1 MFDAYIARW
10 QLTPDGAPI
19 ITPTSRLLPVRFE
32 DKPAMLKIALEAE
45 EKHGAALLRWWDG
58 NGAARVLAHAGDAL
72 LLERAH
78 NTPSLAALA
87 RSGGDDE
94 ACRIL
99 CHSAARLHRPTNRP
113 LPPLVPLARWFQDLA
128 PAAATHGGILSLC
141 SSTAQRLLACPQEIG
156 VLHGDIHHGNVLH
169 FGARGWLAIDP
180 KGLWGERGFDYANL
194 FCNPDFEAATGP
206 GVLARRVGVV
216 ALAAGLERERLLQWV
231 LAWSGLSAAW
241 LLAGSAAPELPLSIA
256 SAAAAELQKF
266 V

>member
-45 EKHGAALLRWWDG
+45 EKHGAALMRWWEG

-78 NTPSLAALA
+78 NTPSLADMA
-87 RSGGDDE
+87 RTGNDDT

-141 SSTAQRLLACPQEIG
+141 SQTAHALLAAPQEIG
-156 VLHGDIHHGNVLH
+156 VLHGDIHHGNVLD

-194 FCNPDFEAATGP
+194 FCNPDFETATAP
-206 GVLARRVGVV
+206 GRLARRAAVV
-216 ALAAGLERERLLQWV
+216 AAEAGLERERLLQWV
-231 LAWSGLSAAW
+231 LAWAGLSAAW
-241 LLAGSAAPELPLSIA
+241 ILADGAAPEPAFSIA
-256 SAAAAELQKF
+256 SAAAAALQLC
-266 V
+266 